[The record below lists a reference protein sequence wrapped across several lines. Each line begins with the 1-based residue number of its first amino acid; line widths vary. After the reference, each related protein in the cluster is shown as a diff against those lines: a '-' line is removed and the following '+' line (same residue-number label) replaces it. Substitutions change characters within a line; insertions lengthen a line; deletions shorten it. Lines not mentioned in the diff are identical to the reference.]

1 VIDFISIIT
10 FIFKKEENMSI
21 LEQKTFISSIHPFK
35 NLTTDQIDTFVE
47 NMDIVYFKENETVQ
61 AQGSLP
67 QTLFFIL
74 KGVIQEKQDDE
85 VLSIYSKNEI
95 FDSISLIENY
105 SKNSFVTTEET
116 ICYTLPREIF
126 INILHENQ
134 ELENYFFQSIS
145 EKLNNNILHEKNK
158 EMANIMIA
166 KVKDAKIHKA
176 VIIDTKKSIFE
187 AANIIKK
194 EKIPTILLKDELG
207 EMYIVTDSD
216 FRQKVILNR
225 MNFDDEVIK
234 IATKGLIY
242 INEEDFLF
250 NAQLIMAKHGVKRVV
265 VKNDKDEIIGI
276 LDQISL
282 SSFFATNIFSVSNQI
297 VKAETVEELK
307 EASLSFIKI
316 IKSLNAKGVKIEFI
330 SKLINQLNKK
340 LLDKLYKILA
350 PKELYEKSCLVV
362 MGSEG
367 RGEQILKTDQDNA
380 LILSDDCAIEENELQ
395 KFTSKFTETLVDF
408 GFPRC
413 EGNIMVSNPYWC
425 RKKSDFKDLIY
436 SWINEPTG
444 DNFMNIAIFYD
455 AVYVS
460 GDKNLIT
467 GLKEYL
473 FKISSNSQTFYALF
487 AKVILSFDVP
497 LGFFDGFVF
506 NSKDNKHK
514 NEIDIKRGGIFIIVQ
529 GIRSLSLE
537 NKIFNTN
544 TAKRIKKLVEIGII
558 EEEFAKE
565 LTMAFNFLTNLKLK
579 SNLEKLDKNIE
590 IDNYINP
597 NNLNT
602 MEKDLLKES
611 FKIVNKLKKKLEF
624 HFKLNYV

>member
-1 VIDFISIIT
+1 
-10 FIFKKEENMSI
+10 MSI
-21 LEQKTFISSIHPFK
+21 LEQKTFISSIHPFG
-35 NLTTDQIDTFVE
+35 NLSINQLDDFVD
-47 NMDIVYFKENETVQ
+47 NIDIVYFKEKEVVQ
-61 AQGSLP
+61 AQGSAP
-67 QTLFFIL
+67 SHLFFVL
-74 KGVIQEKQDDE
+74 KGLIQEKQDDE

-105 SKNSFVTTEET
+105 SKNSFVTAEET
-116 ICYTLPREIF
+116 ICYILPRKIF
-126 INILHENQ
+126 IQTLHENLI
-134 ELENYFFQSIS
+134 LENYFFQSIS
-145 EKLNNNILHEKNK
+145 EKLNNNIHHEKNK

-176 VIIDTKKSIFE
+176 VIIDNNKTIFE
-187 AANIIKK
+187 AATIIKK
-194 EKIPTILLKDELG
+194 EKVPTVLVKDENN

-225 MNFDDEVIK
+225 MDFDDKIIK
-234 IATKGLIY
+234 IATKGLVY
-242 INEEDFLF
+242 VNEDDFLF
-250 NAQLIMAKHGVKRVV
+250 NAQLIMAKHGLKRVV
-265 VKNDKDEIIGI
+265 VTDENNEIVGI

-282 SSFFATNIFSVSNQI
+282 SSFFATNTFAVSNQI

-307 EASLSFIKI
+307 EASVSFIKI

-350 PKELYEKSCLVV
+350 PEELYSKSCLLV

-380 LILSDDCAIEENELQ
+380 LILADDCTITEEEL
-395 KFTSKFTETLVDF
+395 KEFTNKFTETLVDF

-425 RKKSDFKDLIY
+425 RKKSDFKNLIFQ
-436 SWINEPTG
+436 WVNEPSG

-455 AVYVS
+455 AICVS
-460 GDKNLIT
+460 GDKELIT
-467 GLKEYL
+467 KLKEYL
-473 FKISSNSQTFYALF
+473 FNISSNSQQFNAHF
-487 AKVILSFDVP
+487 AKIITSFDVP

-506 NSKDNKHK
+506 NNKDDEHK
-514 NEIDIKRGGIFIIVQ
+514 NEINIKKGGIFIIVQ

-537 NKIFNTN
+537 NKLFNTS
-544 TAKRIKKLVEIGII
+544 TAKRIKKLKEKGVLEP
-558 EEEFAKE
+558 ELANE
-565 LTMAFNFLTNLKLK
+565 LTMAFNFLTNLNLK
-579 SNLEKLDKNIE
+579 SNLDKLDKKQA

-602 MEKDLLKES
+602 MEKDLLKDS
-611 FKIVNKLKKKLEF
+611 FKIVNKLKNKLEF